1 MNITSKS
8 SWINKKPMYQVMV
21 KDNYSKD
28 LRISNFKN
36 IERRIPQIAR
46 LNIGTIWL
54 CGVLQN
60 GAEIEYSGKTEFRR
74 GGAPF
79 ALTDQH
85 RVEER
90 YGTKRELISL
100 IKTIHENG
108 MKVISDSIL
117 NHVSRIS
124 PLLIDHPDW
133 FIKYESGW
141 IQYGTDRNGVNCF
154 ADTAQFDF
162 LNPEVKKYLLGSADL
177 MHELGFD
184 GLRIDA
190 APALLK
196 RIMKENWYRGREN
209 QVDEL
214 YPVDFLQEVI
224 SRYKR
229 LNPDAEFLA
238 ETLDPNTHCELW
250 DCGAD
255 LVQDPNLPYLI
266 FDVFKGGHN
275 ADDIDNYLRALSC
288 SHGAHSA
295 FSTVHNIDGHDIRDV
310 YFNQYTI
317 EKLRHLDRT
326 EKMTATALM
335 AALPGVPMF
344 YNGEIEAVLGYSYN
358 RYAESYIDYD
368 NIDMDMARFYLALSK
383 LWSRQLFRSGEML
396 HIDTHSVWNYDIR
409 AFARRYKDQKA
420 FVAVNLSNN
429 GDGAGKAWRNFDV
442 APLLSSD
449 INKYRFQNLLAPK
462 MSTIMTKDELRTKGF
477 PVVLGPK
484 EAQIFEIFP
493 CPD

>member
-1 MNITSKS
+1 MNIASKCS
-8 SWINKKPMYQVMV
+8 CINKKPIYQIMV
-21 KDNYSKD
+21 KDNSSKD

-36 IERRIPQIAR
+36 IERRIPQIAS
-46 LNIGTIWL
+46 LNIGTTWL

-60 GAEIEYSGKTEFRR
+60 GAEVECGGKTEFKR
-74 GGAPF
+74 GVAPF
-79 ALTDQH
+79 ALTDPYKI
-85 RVEER
+85 EER

-100 IKTIHENG
+100 IKTTHDNG
-108 MKVISDSIL
+108 MNVWGDLIV

-162 LNPEVKKYLLGSADL
+162 LNPKVKDYILRSVDL

-196 RIMKENWYRGREN
+196 RKMKENWYHGREN

-214 YPVDFLQEVI
+214 YPKDLLHELI
-224 SRYKR
+224 SRFKS
-229 LNPDAEFLA
+229 LNPNAHFLA
-238 ETLDPNTHCELW
+238 ETMDKYTHNEIW
-250 DCGAD
+250 NCGAD
-255 LVQDPNLPYLI
+255 LVQDQDSPYFI
-266 FDVFKGGHN
+266 YEAFKGTMSVN
-275 ADDIDNYLRALSC
+275 DFDNYLRALTWAQ
-288 SHGAHSA
+288 GPRSA

-310 YFNQYTI
+310 YFNNYTI
-317 EKLRHLDRT
+317 EKLRYLDRS
-326 EKMTATALM
+326 ERKTATALI
-335 AALPGVPMF
+335 ATLPGIPLF
-344 YNGEIEAVLGYSYN
+344 YNGEIEAVLGYAYN
-358 RYAESYIDYD
+358 RYAESHIDYN
-368 NIDMDMARFYLALSK
+368 NIDPDMCKFYLAMSK
-383 LWSRQLFRSGEML
+383 LWSRNLFRSGEML
-396 HIDTHSVWNYDIR
+396 YIDTHSVWNYDIR

-420 FVAVNLSNN
+420 FVAVNLSSN

-449 INKYRFQNLLAPK
+449 INKCTVFKIYWIPK
-462 MSTIMTKDELRTKGF
+462 CSR
-477 PVVLGPK
+477 
-484 EAQIFEIFP
+484 
-493 CPD
+493 